1 MKIMKTYH
9 LNPTILALFIILIQ
23 LLTKPALAQTGGGIF
38 EEGPLMNGTR
48 IFPFV
53 SVTNDQTAIVFGGRE
68 YRFVSSLFTDIYDSE
83 SNSFTEVAM
92 NYPHDGEYVVKL
104 SNGKYFIVGGSYD
117 LGIPAYAHTEIFDPA
132 TNEFT
137 VKADMLYERMQTSA
151 AQLTDGSVLVTC
163 AWYNDAAAA
172 AVEIYDLESNSFSAA
187 GSLIT
192 PRASGTLLP
201 TNDGGAILCGGWPS
215 FGGTLI
221 SNVEY
226 YNPSLN
232 AFEPYSVEPIEDDP
246 GWLILPVYKPYSDL
260 QLNDG
265 SYILFGYRPGEVTE
279 YGLIKFN
286 PETKVFSLVT
296 SFPLNSISTDGGF
309 YDIVVNKNANLVYL
323 LGAKAETYPN
333 QIGLVTVD
341 LNEDVTYYP
350 DEFYTLNTNEYLYPS
365 MIYVPDAGK
374 ILLVGIS
381 TETGSYFYATDKT
394 FLITPQFNSAVQ
406 DQPVTYGEMKIS
418 PNPAKDEINIE
429 LNLTEPDNYSIAL
442 IDLSGRV
449 VFSEMI
455 SEGRTGNISRSFELP
470 ELPSGLYQVAI
481 HGGTQWFTGSIVI
494 SND

>member
-1 MKIMKTYH
+1 MKTNH
-9 LNPTILALFIILIQ
+9 LNPMILALLIIILQ
-23 LLTKPALAQTGGGIF
+23 FLTFSAFTQSGGGTF

-48 IFPFV
+48 IVPFV
-53 SVTNDQTAIVFGGRE
+53 SATNDQTAIVFGGRE
-68 YRFVSSLFTDIYDSE
+68 YGFVSSLFTDIYDSE
-83 SNSFTEVAM
+83 SNSFTEIAM

-132 TNEFT
+132 TSEFI
-137 VKADMLYERMQTSA
+137 VKADMLFERMQTSA
-151 AQLTDGSVLVTC
+151 AQLTDGRILITC

-172 AVEIYDLESNSFSAA
+172 AAEIYDLGSNSFSSA
-187 GSLIT
+187 GTLIT

-221 SNVEY
+221 SAVEY
-226 YNPSLN
+226 YNPVTN
-232 AFEPYSVEPIEDDP
+232 TFESFLTDPIEDDP
-246 GWLILPVYKPYSDL
+246 GWLILPVTKPYSDL

-286 PETKVFSLVT
+286 PQTKVFSVAAT
-296 SFPLNSISTDGGF
+296 FPLNSITTDGGF
-309 YDIVVNKNANLVYL
+309 YDIVLNKNANLVYL
-323 LGAKAETYPN
+323 LGVKAESFPN

-341 LNEDVTYYP
+341 LNENVTYYP
-350 DEFYTLNTNEYLYPS
+350 DELYTLNEFEYLYPS
-365 MIYVPDAGK
+365 MIYLPSSGK

-381 TETGSYFYATDKT
+381 TETASYFYATDKT

-406 DQPVTYGEMKIS
+406 DQQVTYGEMKIS
-418 PNPAKDEINIE
+418 PNPAKDEIKIE
-429 LNLTEPDNYSIAL
+429 MNLAEPDNYAIAL

-449 VFSEMI
+449 VFNKII
-455 SEGRTGNISRSFELP
+455 SEGATGIISNNIMLP
-470 ELPSGLYQVAI
+470 ELPSGLYQVTI
-481 HGGTQWFTGSIVI
+481 HGGSQWFTSSLVI

>member
-9 LNPTILALFIILIQ
+9 FNPRIFALYILLIQ
-23 LLTKPALAQTGGGIF
+23 LLTEPALAQTGGGIF

-48 IFPFV
+48 IVPFV
-53 SVTNDQTAIVFGGRE
+53 SISNDQTAIVFGGRE
-68 YRFVSSLFTDIYDSE
+68 NGFVSSLYTDIYDSE

-104 SNGKYFIVGGSYD
+104 SNGKYFIVGGSFD

-151 AQLTDGSVLVTC
+151 AQLTDGRILVTG

-172 AVEIYDLESNSFSAA
+172 AAEIYDLETNSFSAA

-201 TNDGGAILCGGWPS
+201 TSDGGAILCGGWPS
-215 FGGTLI
+215 YGGTLI

-232 AFEPYSVEPIEDDP
+232 VFETYSVEPIEDDP
-246 GWLILPVYKPYSDL
+246 GWLILPLYKPYSDL
-260 QLNDG
+260 QLTDG
-265 SYILFGYRPGEVTE
+265 SYILFAYRPGEVTE

-286 PETKVFSLVT
+286 PATKVFSIAAT
-296 SFPLNSISTDGGF
+296 FPLNSITTDGGF
-309 YDIVVNKNANLVYL
+309 YDIVLNKNANLVYL
-323 LGAKAETYPN
+323 LGVKAESYPN

-341 LNEDVTYYP
+341 LNEEVTYYP
-350 DEFYTLNTNEYLYPS
+350 DELYTLNTNEYLYPS
-365 MIYVPDAGK
+365 MIYLPSSGK

-394 FLITPQFNSAVQ
+394 FLITPQFNAAVQ
-406 DQPVTYGEMKIS
+406 DQPVSYGEMKIS
-418 PNPAKDEINIE
+418 PNPAKNEIKIE
-429 LNLTEPDNYSIAL
+429 LNLAEPDYYSIAL

-449 VFSEMI
+449 VFNEMI
-455 SEGRTGNISRSFELP
+455 TEGRTGNISRSLELP

-481 HGGTQWFTGSIVI
+481 HGGTQWFTGSLVI
-494 SND
+494 SNN